1 MVNAFMEKITNGM
14 KENGLAEGS
23 IKLYLGIVRKL
34 NDRKDF
40 KSIAFLKKKD
50 VIQEKLDAIE
60 NIGTRKSYLTS
71 ILAVLKANT
80 NTPKTLKDYYGKMM
94 KEAMDMVRE
103 KTNENSNIKTQRQEE
118 NWIDWEDVVKRYEK
132 LNRYVEGVL
141 EEDTKQE
148 IMRDKNAREKVARVM
163 LLALYVL
170 IPPRRTLDYFE
181 MFVDDADDNR
191 QKNYYDRETNELVFN
206 NYKTAKYGGQDR
218 IKVPDDLKSVL
229 ERHIEFYDIKKGEKL
244 LRMSMGKPP
253 TSATWIG
260 NNLNILFGK
269 KISVS
274 MLRHIYLSG
283 KYGDRLDEMKRD
295 AEMMAHTLSEQKNYI
310 KTD

>member
-1 MVNAFMEKITNGM
+1 MVNAFMEKIADAM
-14 KENGLAEGS
+14 KESGKAES
-23 IKLYLGIVRKL
+23 SVKLYLGILRKL
-34 NDRKDF
+34 NERKDF

-60 NIGTRKSYLTS
+60 NVSTRKSNLTA
-71 ILAVLKANT
+71 IVGALKANT
-80 NTPKTLKDYYGKMM
+80 NSPKTLIDYYGKQLSASIN
-94 KEAMDMVRE
+94 EAR
-103 KTNENSNIKTQRQEE
+103 KIAFSATKTQRQEE
-118 NWIDWEDVVKRYEK
+118 NWIDWEDVLKRYEK

-148 IMRDKNAREKVARVM
+148 IMRDKNEREKVARVM

-191 QKNYYDRETNELVFN
+191 QKNYYDRETNEFVFN
-206 NYKTAKYGGQDR
+206 NYKTAKHGGQDR

-244 LRMSMGKPP
+244 LRLSSGKPP
-253 TSATWIG
+253 TSASWVGT
-260 NNLNILFGK
+260 NLNILFGK

-274 MLRHIYLSG
+274 MLRNIYLTG

-295 AEMMAHTLSEQKNYI
+295 AEMMAHTSQGQQGYI
-310 KTD
+310 KAD